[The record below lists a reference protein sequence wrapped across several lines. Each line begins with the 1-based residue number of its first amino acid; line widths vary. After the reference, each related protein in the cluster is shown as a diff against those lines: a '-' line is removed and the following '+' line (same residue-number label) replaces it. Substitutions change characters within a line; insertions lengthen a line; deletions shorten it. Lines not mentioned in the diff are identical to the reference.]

1 MGKINHFNLNDIKSK
16 YQIETFIE
24 TGFGNGDGLLYA
36 SQTNFN
42 KIYSIEIMQCQI
54 EMFGHAFKEDSRVQ
68 LLCGN
73 TIEILQKL
81 LPQIKNNIC
90 FWLDAHFPGAD
101 NPSPLQGQHDAEKN
115 DDIRLPLEKELE
127 IIKDLRKNYKDV
139 ILIDDIKLYMNNGE
153 FANWVPNIKP
163 RQKFSSKE
171 FYKEILSDTH
181 HFDYFNND
189 TGYGVLTPL

>member
-1 MGKINHFNLNDIKSK
+1 MGKINNFNLNNLKSK

-36 SQTNFN
+36 SQTDFSEL
-42 KIYSIEIMQCQI
+42 YSIEIMQCQI
-54 EMFGHAFKEDSRVQ
+54 DMFGKVFDTDFRVK

-73 TIEILQKL
+73 TIEVLQTL
-81 LPQIKNNIC
+81 LPKIKNNIC

-101 NPSPLQGQHDAEKN
+101 NPSPLHGKHDAEKN

-127 IIKDLRKNYKDV
+127 VIKNLRKNYKDV

-171 FYKEILSDTH
+171 FFKEILLETH
-181 HFDYFNND
+181 YFNYSDND
-189 TGYGVLTPL
+189 TGYGILTPL